1 MAMNF
6 CPLFNVHR
14 PSFIQKRRGF
24 MGRRKISIIGAG
36 VVGATAAHWA
46 AEKELGDVVLVD
58 ILEGIP
64 QGKALD
70 LLQASPVEGFD
81 SKVIGSNGY
90 EETKGSDVVI
100 VTSGV
105 PRKPG
110 MSREDLLEINKK
122 IIETV
127 VAQVVEKSPQAI
139 LIMVT
144 NPLDTM
150 TYLAFKKSRLPKQ
163 RVMGMAGIL
172 DTARFK
178 AFIAMELGVSVED
191 IQALLL
197 GGHGDEMVPLPRYT
211 TISGIPL
218 SQLLPKETIDRLV
231 DRTRKGGGE
240 IVNLLK
246 TGSAFYAPSAAAIQM
261 TEAILKDKKRIL
273 PCCVYLDGEY
283 GLKDICFGVPV
294 KLGAGGAEAIIELQ
308 LTEEEKALVRKSAE
322 SVKKSIAELK
332 L

>member
-1 MAMNF
+1 M
-6 CPLFNVHR
+6 
-14 PSFIQKRRGF
+14 KRK
-24 MGRRKISIIGAG
+24 KISIIGAG
-36 VVGATAAHWA
+36 FVGATAAHWA

-70 LLQASPVEGFD
+70 LFQAAPVEGFD
-81 SKVIGSNGY
+81 ARVIGSNEY
-90 EETKGSDVVI
+90 DETKDSSVVI

-122 IIETV
+122 IIESV
-127 VAQVVEKSPQAI
+127 VAQVVERSPQAV

-150 TYLAFKKSRLPKQ
+150 TYLAFKKSGFPKQ
-163 RVMGMAGIL
+163 RVIGMAGIL

-218 SQLLPKETIDRLV
+218 SQFLPKETIDRLV

-283 GLKDICFGVPV
+283 GLKDIYFGVPV
-294 KLGAGGAEAIIELQ
+294 KLGAGGAEAVIELQ
-308 LTEEEKALVRKSAE
+308 LTEEEKKLVAKSAE
-322 SVKKSIAELK
+322 SVRKSIMELK

>member
-1 MAMNF
+1 
-6 CPLFNVHR
+6 
-14 PSFIQKRRGF
+14 
-24 MGRRKISIIGAG
+24 MGRKKISIIGAG
-36 VVGATAAHWA
+36 FVGATAAHWA
-46 AEKELGDVVLVD
+46 AEKELGDIVLVD

-70 LLQASPVEGFD
+70 LFEASPVEGFD
-81 SKVIGSNGY
+81 AKVVGANGY
-90 EETKGSDVVI
+90 EETKGSDLVI
-100 VTSGV
+100 ITSGV

-110 MSREDLLEINKK
+110 MSREDLLETNKK

-127 VAQVVEKSPQAI
+127 VAQVVARSPDAI

-150 TYLAFKKSRLPKQ
+150 TYLALKRSGFPKQ

-178 AFIAMELGVSVED
+178 AFIALEMVVSVED

-197 GGHGDEMVPLPRYT
+197 GGHGDEMVPLPRFT

-218 SQLLPKETIDRLV
+218 TQLLPKETIDRLV

-261 TEAILKDKKRIL
+261 AEAILKDKKRIL
-273 PCCVYLDGEY
+273 PCCVYLDGEF

-294 KLGAGGAEAIIELQ
+294 KLGAKGAEAIIELQ
-308 LTEEEKALVRKSAE
+308 LTEDEKKLVAKSAE
-322 SVKKSIAELK
+322 SVKKSITELK
-332 L
+332 I

>member
-1 MAMNF
+1 
-6 CPLFNVHR
+6 
-14 PSFIQKRRGF
+14 
-24 MGRRKISIIGAG
+24 MGRKKISIIGAG
-36 VVGATAAHWA
+36 FVGATAAHWA
-46 AEKELGDVVLVD
+46 AEKELGDVVIVD
-58 ILEGIP
+58 IIEGLP

-70 LLQASPVEGFD
+70 LFEASPIEGFD
-81 SKVIGSNGY
+81 ARVVGTNGF
-90 EETKGSDVVI
+90 EETRGSDVVI
-100 VTSGV
+100 ITSGV

-110 MSREDLLEINKK
+110 MSREDLLDINKK
-122 IIETV
+122 IIESV
-127 VAQVVEKSPQAI
+127 VAQVVEKSPHAI

-150 TYLAFKKSRLPKQ
+150 TYLALKKSGFPRE
-163 RVMGMAGIL
+163 RVMGMAGVL
-172 DTARFK
+172 DTARFR

-211 TISGIPL
+211 TVNGIPL
-218 SQLLPKETIDRLV
+218 SQLLPKEAIDKLV

-246 TGSAFYAPSAAAIQM
+246 TGSAFYAPSAGAVQM
-261 TEAILKDKKRIL
+261 AEAILKDKKRIL
-273 PCCVYLDGEY
+273 PCCAYLNGEY

-294 KLGAGGAEAIIELQ
+294 KLGAKGIESIIQLE
-308 LTEEEKALVRKSAE
+308 LTEEEKKLLAKSAE
-322 SVKKSIAELK
+322 SVKKTIAELK

>member
-1 MAMNF
+1 
-6 CPLFNVHR
+6 
-14 PSFIQKRRGF
+14 
-24 MGRRKISIIGAG
+24 MGRKKISIIGAG
-36 VVGATAAHWA
+36 FVGATAAHWA
-46 AEKELGDVVLVD
+46 AEKELGDIVLVD
-58 ILEGIP
+58 IIEGLP

-70 LLQASPVEGFD
+70 LFEASPIEGFD
-81 SKVIGSNGY
+81 SNVIGTNGY
-90 EETKGSDVVI
+90 EETKDSDVVI
-100 VTSGV
+100 ITSGV

-122 IIETV
+122 IVESV
-127 VAQVVEKSPQAI
+127 VNEVVSRSPRAI
-139 LIMVT
+139 LIVVT

-150 TYLAFKKSRLPKQ
+150 TYLAYKRSGFPRE
-163 RVMGMAGIL
+163 RVMGMAGVL
-172 DTARFK
+172 DTARFR

-211 TISGIPL
+211 TVSGIPL

-246 TGSAFYAPSAAAIQM
+246 TGSAFYAPSAGVIQM
-261 TEAILKDKKRIL
+261 AEAILKDKKRIL
-273 PCCVYLDGEY
+273 PCCAYLNGEY
-283 GLKDICFGVPV
+283 GLRDICFGVPV
-294 KLGAGGAEAIIELQ
+294 KLGAKGIESIIEVE
-308 LTEEEKALVRKSAE
+308 LTEEEKRLVAKSAE
-322 SVKKSIAELK
+322 SVRKSIAELK

>member
-1 MAMNF
+1 MS
-6 CPLFNVHR
+6 R
-14 PSFIQKRRGF
+14 K
-24 MGRRKISIIGAG
+24 KISIIGAG
-36 VVGATAAHWA
+36 FVGATAAHWA
-46 AEKELGDVVLVD
+46 AAKELGDIVLVD

-70 LLQASPVEGFD
+70 LFESAPVEGFD
-81 SKVIGSNGY
+81 SNVIGTNTY
-90 EETKGSDVVI
+90 EETKGSDIVI
-100 VTSGV
+100 ITSGV

-110 MSREDLLEINKK
+110 MSREDLLEINRK
-122 IIETV
+122 IIESV
-127 VAQVVEKSPQAI
+127 VAEVTSKSPNAI

-150 TYLAFKKSRLPKQ
+150 TYLAVKKSGLPKE
-163 RVMGMAGIL
+163 RVMGMAGVL
-172 DTARFK
+172 DTARYR

-218 SQLLPKETIDRLV
+218 SQLLPKEKIDKLV
-231 DRTRKGGGE
+231 DRARKGGGE

-246 TGSAFYAPSAAAIQM
+246 TGSAFYAPSAGAIQM
-261 TEAILKDKKRIL
+261 AEAILKDKKRIL
-273 PCCVYLDGEY
+273 PCCVYLNGEY

-294 KLGAGGAEAIIELQ
+294 KLGEKGVESIIELD
-308 LTEEEKALVRKSAE
+308 LTEEEKGLVAKSAE
-322 SVKKSIAELK
+322 SVKKSIEELK

>member
-1 MAMNF
+1 
-6 CPLFNVHR
+6 
-14 PSFIQKRRGF
+14 
-24 MGRRKISIIGAG
+24 MGRKKISIIGAG
-36 VVGATAAHWA
+36 FVGATAAHWA
-46 AEKELGDVVLVD
+46 AEKELGDVVLMD

-70 LLQASPVEGFD
+70 LFEASPIEGFD
-81 SKVIGSNGY
+81 ARVVGTKGY
-90 EETKGSDVVI
+90 EETKDSDVVI
-100 VTSGV
+100 ITSGV

-110 MSREDLLEINKK
+110 MSREDLLDINRK
-122 IIETV
+122 IVESV
-127 VAQVVEKSPQAI
+127 VTQVVEKSPKAI
-139 LIMVT
+139 LITVT
-144 NPLDTM
+144 NPLDSM
-150 TYLAFKKSRLPKQ
+150 TYLAYKKSGFPKE

-172 DTARFK
+172 DTARFR

-191 IQALLL
+191 IQTLLL

-211 TISGIPL
+211 TVSGIPL

-246 TGSAFYAPSAAAIQM
+246 TGSAFYAPSAGAVQM
-261 TEAILKDKKRIL
+261 AEAILKDKKRIL

-283 GLKDICFGVPV
+283 GLKDICFGVPI
-294 KLGAGGAEAIIELQ
+294 KLGAKGVESIIELQ
-308 LTEEEKALVRKSAE
+308 LTQEEKALLTKSAE

-332 L
+332 I

>member
-1 MAMNF
+1 MA
-6 CPLFNVHR
+6 R
-14 PSFIQKRRGF
+14 K
-24 MGRRKISIIGAG
+24 KISIIGAG
-36 VVGATAAHWA
+36 FVGATAAHWA

-58 ILEGIP
+58 IIEGLP

-70 LLQASPVEGFD
+70 LFQAGPVEGFD
-81 SKVIGSNGY
+81 SKVIGTNAF

-100 VTSGV
+100 ITSGV

-110 MSREDLLEINKK
+110 MSREDLLDINRK
-122 IIETV
+122 IIESV
-127 VAQVVEKSPQAI
+127 VAQVVDRSPKAI
-139 LIMVT
+139 LLMVT

-150 TYLAFKKSRLPKQ
+150 TYLAYKKSGFPRE
-163 RVMGMAGIL
+163 RVIGMAGVL
-172 DTARFK
+172 DTARYR

-246 TGSAFYAPSAAAIQM
+246 TGSAFYAPSAGAVQM
-261 TEAILKDKKRIL
+261 AEAILKDKKRIL
-273 PCCVYLDGEY
+273 PCCVYLNGEY

-294 KLGAGGAEAIIELQ
+294 KLGSGGAESIIQLE
-308 LTEEEKALVRKSAE
+308 LTEEEKKLVAKSAE
-322 SVKKSIAELK
+322 SVKKSILELK

>member
-1 MAMNF
+1 
-6 CPLFNVHR
+6 
-14 PSFIQKRRGF
+14 
-24 MGRRKISIIGAG
+24 MGRKKISIIGAG
-36 VVGATAAHWA
+36 FVGATAAHWA
-46 AEKELGDVVLVD
+46 AAKELGDVVLVD

-70 LLQASPVEGFD
+70 LFESAPIEGFD
-81 SKVIGSNGY
+81 SNVIGTNTY
-90 EETKGSDVVI
+90 EETKGSDIVI
-100 VTSGV
+100 ITSGI

-110 MSREDLLEINKK
+110 MSREDLLDINRK
-122 IIETV
+122 IIESV
-127 VAQVVEKSPQAI
+127 VAEVTAKSPNAI

-150 TYLAFKKSRLPKQ
+150 TYLAFKKSGLPRE
-163 RVMGMAGIL
+163 RVMGMAGVL
-172 DTARFK
+172 DTARYR

-211 TISGIPL
+211 TVSGIPL
-218 SQLLPKETIDRLV
+218 SQLLPKEKIDKLV
-231 DRTRKGGGE
+231 DRARKGGGE

-246 TGSAFYAPSAAAIQM
+246 TGSAFYAPSAGAIQM
-261 TEAILKDKKRIL
+261 AEAILKDKKRIL
-273 PCCVYLDGEY
+273 PCCVYLNGEY

-294 KLGAGGAEAIIELQ
+294 KLGEKGVESIIELD
-308 LTEEEKALVRKSAE
+308 LTEEEKGLVAKSAE
-322 SVKKSIAELK
+322 SVKKSILELK

>member
-1 MAMNF
+1 
-6 CPLFNVHR
+6 
-14 PSFIQKRRGF
+14 
-24 MGRRKISIIGAG
+24 MGRKKISIIGSG
-36 VVGATAAHWA
+36 FVGATAAHWA
-46 AEKELGDVVLVD
+46 AEKELGDVILVD

-70 LLQASPVEGFD
+70 LFEASPIEGFD
-81 SKVIGSNGY
+81 SRVIGTNSF
-90 EETKGSDVVI
+90 EETKDSDVVI
-100 VTSGV
+100 ITSGV

-110 MSREDLLEINKK
+110 MSREDLLDINRK
-122 IIETV
+122 IIESV
-127 VAQVVEKSPQAI
+127 VAQVVEKSPKAI
-139 LIMVT
+139 LMIVT

-150 TYLAFKKSRLPKQ
+150 TYLAYKKSGFPKE
-163 RVMGMAGIL
+163 RVMGMAGVL
-172 DTARFK
+172 DTARFR

-211 TISGIPL
+211 TVSGIPL

-246 TGSAFYAPSAAAIQM
+246 TGSAFYAPSAGAIQM
-261 TEAILKDKKRIL
+261 VEAILKDKKRIL
-273 PCCVYLDGEY
+273 PCCVYLNGEY
-283 GLKDICFGVPV
+283 GLKDICFGVPA
-294 KLGAGGAEAIIELQ
+294 KLGEKGVESIIELQ
-308 LTEEEKALVRKSAE
+308 LTEEEKVLVRKSAE

>member
-1 MAMNF
+1 
-6 CPLFNVHR
+6 
-14 PSFIQKRRGF
+14 
-24 MGRRKISIIGAG
+24 MGRKKVSIIGAG
-36 VVGATAAHWA
+36 FVGATAAHWA
-46 AEKELGDVVLVD
+46 AEKELGDVVIVD
-58 ILEGIP
+58 IIDGLP

-70 LLQASPVEGFD
+70 LFEASPIEGFD
-81 SKVIGSNGY
+81 ARVAGTNSF
-90 EETKGSDVVI
+90 EETRGSDVVI
-100 VTSGV
+100 ITSGV

-110 MSREDLLEINKK
+110 MSREDLLDINKK
-122 IIETV
+122 IIESV
-127 VAQVVEKSPQAI
+127 VAQVVEKSPNAI

-150 TYLAFKKSRLPKQ
+150 TYLAVKKSGFPRE
-163 RVMGMAGIL
+163 RVMGMAGVL
-172 DTARFK
+172 DTARFR
-178 AFIAMELGVSVED
+178 AFIAMELGISVED

-211 TISGIPL
+211 TVSGIPL
-218 SQLLPKETIDRLV
+218 SQLLPKETIDKLV

-246 TGSAFYAPSAAAIQM
+246 TGSAFYAPSAGVVQM
-261 TEAILKDKKRIL
+261 AEAILKDKKRIL
-273 PCCVYLDGEY
+273 PCCAYLNGEY

-294 KLGAGGAEAIIELQ
+294 KLGAKGIESIVQLE
-308 LTEEEKALVRKSAE
+308 LTEEEKKLLAKSAE

>member
-1 MAMNF
+1 
-6 CPLFNVHR
+6 
-14 PSFIQKRRGF
+14 
-24 MGRRKISIIGAG
+24 MGRKKISIIGAG
-36 VVGATAAHWA
+36 FVGATAAHWA
-46 AEKELGDVVLVD
+46 AAKELGDIVLVD

-70 LLQASPVEGFD
+70 LFESAPIEGFD
-81 SKVIGSNGY
+81 SNVIGTNSY
-90 EETKGSDVVI
+90 EATKGSDIVI
-100 VTSGV
+100 ITSGV

-110 MSREDLLEINKK
+110 MSREDLLDINRK
-122 IIETV
+122 IIESV
-127 VAQVVEKSPQAI
+127 VAEVTAKSPNAI

-150 TYLAFKKSRLPKQ
+150 TYLAIKKSGLPRE

-172 DTARFK
+172 DTARYR

-211 TISGIPL
+211 TVSGIPL
-218 SQLLPKETIDRLV
+218 SQLLSKEKIDKLV
-231 DRTRKGGGE
+231 DRARKGGGE

-246 TGSAFYAPSAAAIQM
+246 TGSAFYAPSAGAIQM
-261 TEAILKDKKRIL
+261 AEAILKDKKRIL
-273 PCCVYLDGEY
+273 PCCVYLNGEY

-294 KLGAGGAEAIIELQ
+294 KLGEKGVESIIEID
-308 LTEEEKALVRKSAE
+308 LTEEEKGLVAKSAE
-322 SVKKSIAELK
+322 SVKKSILELK

>member
-1 MAMNF
+1 MDI
-6 CPLFNVHR
+6 
-14 PSFIQKRRGF
+14 SKEEGGDF
-24 MGRRKISIIGAG
+24 MGRKKISIIGAG
-36 VVGATAAHWA
+36 FVGATAAHWA
-46 AEKELGDVVLVD
+46 AEKELGDVILVD

-70 LLQASPVEGFD
+70 LFEAGPVEGFD
-81 SKVIGSNGY
+81 AKVIGTNSY
-90 EETKGSDVVI
+90 EETKDSDVVI
-100 VTSGV
+100 ITSGV

-122 IIETV
+122 IIESV
-127 VAQVVEKSPQAI
+127 VSEVVKRSPKAI

-150 TYLAFKKSRLPKQ
+150 TYLAYKRSGLPKE
-163 RVMGMAGIL
+163 RVIGMAGIL
-172 DTARFK
+172 DTARFR

-191 IQALLL
+191 IQALIL

-211 TISGIPL
+211 TVSGIPL

-246 TGSAFYAPSAAAIQM
+246 TGSAFYAPSAGAIQM
-261 TEAILKDKKRIL
+261 AEAILKDKKRIL
-273 PCCVYLDGEY
+273 PCCVYLNGEY
-283 GLKDICFGVPV
+283 GLKDICFGVPI
-294 KLGAGGAEAIIELQ
+294 KLGAKGVESIIELQ
-308 LTEEEKALVRKSAE
+308 LTQEEKALVAKSAE
-322 SVKKSIAELK
+322 SVKKSIGELK